1 MALAMLA
8 GLYQRS
14 LMLVAINRVLI
25 RVSYWFIAIS
35 TLCLVA
41 MAILGTV
48 DVLSL
53 NIWGFPIPAATEM
66 ISSAM
71 PIAIMMALSYTQI
84 TRSHISVDLFKKNFS
99 PFANRV
105 IDALSLVV
113 GILVFFLMAWGAWQ
127 LALNSFDVDER
138 AVAAIRFQIWPIK
151 IIFSF
156 GITICVLQM
165 FFDLLLKIFP
175 PSAEPTVV

>member
-1 MALAMLA
+1 
-8 GLYQRS
+8 
-14 LMLVAINRVLI
+14 MLVAINRVLI
-25 RVSYWFIAIS
+25 RISHWFIAVS
-35 TLCLVA
+35 ATCLAA

-53 NIWGFPIPAATEM
+53 NFLGIPIPAATEM

-99 PFANRV
+99 AFSSRV
-105 IDALSLVV
+105 IEALSLVV
-113 GILVFFLMAWGAWQ
+113 GIVVFFLMAWGAWQ
-127 LALNSFDVDER
+127 LALNSFNVDER

-165 FFDLLLKIFP
+165 FFDLLLKLFP
-175 PSAEPTVV
+175 STAEPTVV